1 MLVRIANSDAW
12 MVVLVQHQLRKKVV
26 AYLQLFGCRV
36 RVLPGT
42 IPMRHVCVI

>member
-12 MVVLVQHQLRKKVV
+12 MVVLIQHHLRKKVV
-26 AYLQLFGCRV
+26 VYLQLFGCRV
-36 RVLPGT
+36 RVLRGT

>member
-12 MVVLVQHQLRKKVV
+12 MAELIQHHLRKKDV

-36 RVLPGT
+36 RVLRGT
-42 IPMRHVCVI
+42 ITMRQVSVI